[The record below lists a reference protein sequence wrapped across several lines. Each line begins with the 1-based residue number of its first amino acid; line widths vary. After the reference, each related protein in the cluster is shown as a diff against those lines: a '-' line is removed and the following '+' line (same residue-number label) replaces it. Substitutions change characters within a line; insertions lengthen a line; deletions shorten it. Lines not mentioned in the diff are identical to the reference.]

1 LCQKSIYDKIKEETN
16 EEKGHQTGCVN
27 ALEEKK
33 EGFVSLKVDYAFT
46 YVMKN
51 LKVLRGFISA

>member
-1 LCQKSIYDKIKEETN
+1 MKKKDIRQDA
-16 EEKGHQTGCVN
+16 VN